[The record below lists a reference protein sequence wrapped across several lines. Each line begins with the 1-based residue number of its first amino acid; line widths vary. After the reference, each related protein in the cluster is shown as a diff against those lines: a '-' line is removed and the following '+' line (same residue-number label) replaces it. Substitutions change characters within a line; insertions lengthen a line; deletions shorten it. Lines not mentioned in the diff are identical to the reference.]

1 MYDLTKPLSIQW
13 ELNNLCNLMCPQC
26 GRNVIKD
33 GKLQWKYDDLNTVDT
48 SLITFRAAYKNIR
61 HPVSHIRFIGNLSE
75 PVLSKDFLP
84 ICEFLKAE
92 TDTAFQ
98 VSTHGSVRTS
108 DYWKR
113 LGKIFNG
120 NPKNI
125 IFFSI
130 DGVGNESLQN
140 YRIGANFDK
149 IMKNAKAFIEGG
161 GKAIWRMI
169 IFKHNQHQI
178 EEARALAESLGFWE
192 FISVQTNR
200 RHHMNEVYEYRGKK
214 RILENQDISSEWN
227 DEVDKNRTS
236 SEILDIQCKYKET
249 NSFYVDYLKR
259 VWVCCYIPNK
269 AQFGRQHEWY
279 AKYND
284 DMTNSLVY
292 KTFDQIMENQFYD
305 TIQEAW
311 NDSDTCLSDC
321 KKFCSQSTG
330 ITRQAKWTSPTQQ
343 EMWT

>member
-1 MYDLTKPLSIQW
+1 
-13 ELNNLCNLMCPQC
+13 MCPQC

-84 ICEFLKAE
+84 ICEFLKTE

-108 DYWKR
+108 DYWRR

-125 IFFSI
+125 IFFSV

-192 FISVQTNR
+192 FIS
-200 RHHMNEVYEYRGKK
+200 
-214 RILENQDISSEWN
+214 ILPSD
-227 DEVDKNRTS
+227 
-236 SEILDIQCKYKET
+236 
-249 NSFYVDYLKR
+249 
-259 VWVCCYIPNK
+259 
-269 AQFGRQHEWY
+269 
-279 AKYND
+279 
-284 DMTNSLVY
+284 
-292 KTFDQIMENQFYD
+292 
-305 TIQEAW
+305 
-311 NDSDTCLSDC
+311 DSDCNLIEPLS
-321 KKFCSQSTG
+321 S
-330 ITRQAKWTSPTQQ
+330 
-343 EMWT
+343 